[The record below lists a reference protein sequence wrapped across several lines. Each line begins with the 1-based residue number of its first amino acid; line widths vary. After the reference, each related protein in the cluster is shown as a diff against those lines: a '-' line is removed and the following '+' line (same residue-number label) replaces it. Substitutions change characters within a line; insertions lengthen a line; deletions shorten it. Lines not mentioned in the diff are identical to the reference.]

1 MKRKLNVLS
10 QHYVAALKQHLLAGS
25 ATGLQ
30 AARELG
36 RQAVDLGL
44 ETLAVAKIH
53 DQSLAALKAAGGA
66 APTAKQAKT
75 FFIEVLAPIEKTHQ
89 VAILAGSQLRV
100 LNQTLGR
107 RGVALA
113 VSRKSL
119 RQGIAGRKAAEKALA
134 QSVRHSQ
141 KLLRESHRLQR
152 HLQLLAHRILS
163 AQEEKRKQI
172 SLQLQNEIAQT
183 LLGINVRLLSLKREA
198 GQHAAGLRQ
207 EIAVT
212 RRLVNDSQLT
222 LNGLATQFK
231 VGHES

>member
-10 QHYVAALKQHLLAGS
+10 QHYVAALKQHLQAGS

-30 AARELG
+30 AASELG

-44 ETLAVAKIH
+44 ETLSMARIH
-53 DQSLAALKAAGGA
+53 DESLAALKAAGGT
-66 APTAKQAKT
+66 APTEKQAKT
-75 FFIEVLAPIEKTHQ
+75 FFIEVLAPIERTHQ
-89 VAILAGSQLRV
+89 VAIQAGSQLRA

-107 RGVALA
+107 RDVALA

-134 QSVRHSQ
+134 RSVRHSQ

-163 AQEEKRKQI
+163 AQEKKRQKI
-172 SLQLQNEIAQT
+172 SLQLQDEIAQT

-198 GQHAAGLRQ
+198 GRHAAGLRR

-212 RRLVNDSQLT
+212 RRVVNDSLQT
-222 LNGLATQFK
+222 LNGFASQFRT
-231 VGHES
+231 GHES